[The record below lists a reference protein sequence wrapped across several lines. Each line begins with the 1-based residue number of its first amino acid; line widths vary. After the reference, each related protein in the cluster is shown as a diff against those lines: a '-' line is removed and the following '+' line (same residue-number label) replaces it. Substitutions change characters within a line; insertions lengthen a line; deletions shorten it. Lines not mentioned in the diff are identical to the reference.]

1 MLTNKYELII
11 YWSQDDNCFLVEVP
25 ELSGCMADM
34 SKPIKT
40 LPKFSN
46 ENEELEFWEQ
56 HNSTAYLD
64 WNKAERVVLPNLK
77 PTTNTNLQP
86 TGISSNEAE
95 TNDVL
100 EFMQTLPLGQRTDAD
115 INTQFQALR
124 DEWDVYRCFTHRIFP
139 EGFS

>member
-1 MLTNKYELII
+1 
-11 YWSQDDNCFLVEVP
+11 
-25 ELSGCMADM
+25 M

-46 ENEELEFWEQ
+46 ENEEREFWEQ

-64 WNKAERVVLPNLK
+64 WNKAERVLLPNLK
-77 PTTNTNLQP
+77 PTTNTDLQP